1 MRTKIIA
8 ASLLFALAG
17 CGTETTNGTEGIEE
31 TDTIES
37 NLTAKN
43 IDLMSDMELYLFSE
57 ELEQNLINEESL
69 ELNRGL
75 SVKLLETA
83 QKHIEKFPKSEY
95 RRELIR
101 KGSRAAQG
109 LSQDFEAIRLI
120 EIAISENKTDPT
132 IIDEMNLRAFLFDK
146 MDNKKKAQEA
156 YEEIIALFPNHESV
170 IMHKER
176 LKTLHLTEDE
186 LIKLFEEKNA
196 K

>member
-1 MRTKIIA
+1 MKTKLIA
-8 ASLLFALAG
+8 TLLVFALVN
-17 CGTETTNGTEGIEE
+17 CGTEKTEVEGTPETT
-31 TDTIES
+31 ES
-37 NLTAKN
+37 TMTSKN
-43 IDLMSDMELYLFSE
+43 IDLMSDMELFLFSE
-57 ELEQNLINEESL
+57 ELEKNLIDEESL
-69 ELNRGL
+69 EVSRGL

-109 LSQDFEAIRLI
+109 LGQDFEAVKLI
-120 EIAISENKTDPT
+120 EIAISENKNDPT

-156 YEEIIALFPNHESV
+156 YEEIIAKYPDHESV
-170 IMHKER
+170 KMHKER
-176 LKTLHLTEDE
+176 LKTLHMTEDE
-186 LIKLFEEKNA
+186 LIKLFEERNA

>member
-1 MRTKIIA
+1 MKTKLIA
-8 ASLLFALAG
+8 AGLLLGLLNCETPETPKNEIEVSL
-17 CGTETTNGTEGIEE
+17 EQQ
-31 TDTIES
+31 
-37 NLTAKN
+37 LTQKN

-57 ELEQNLINEESL
+57 ELEKNLMDEESL
-69 ELNRGL
+69 EISRGL

-83 QKHIEKFPKSEY
+83 QKHLEKFPESEY

-109 LSQDFEAIRLI
+109 LGQDYEAIRLI
-120 EIAISENKTDPT
+120 NIAIKDNKNDST

>member
-1 MRTKIIA
+1 MKTKLIA
-8 ASLLFALAG
+8 TLLVLALVN
-17 CGTETTNGTEGIEE
+17 CGKEKTEVEGTPETT
-31 TDTIES
+31 ES
-37 NLTAKN
+37 TMTSKN
-43 IDLMSDMELYLFSE
+43 IDLMSDMELFLFSE
-57 ELEQNLINEESL
+57 ELEKNLIDEESL
-69 ELNRGL
+69 EVSRGL

-109 LSQDFEAIRLI
+109 LGQDFEAVKLI
-120 EIAISENKTDPT
+120 EIAISENKNDPT

-156 YEEIIALFPNHESV
+156 YEEIIAKYPDHESV
-170 IMHKER
+170 KMHKER
-176 LKTLHLTEDE
+176 LKTLHMTEDE
-186 LIKLFEEKNA
+186 LIKLFEERNA

>member
-1 MRTKIIA
+1 MKTKLIA
-8 ASLLFALAG
+8 AGLLLGLLNCETPETPQNEIEVSL
-17 CGTETTNGTEGIEE
+17 EQQ
-31 TDTIES
+31 
-37 NLTAKN
+37 LTQKN

-57 ELEQNLINEESL
+57 ELEKNLMNKESL
-69 ELNRGL
+69 EISRGL

-83 QKHIEKFPKSEY
+83 QKHLEKFPESEY

-109 LSQDFEAIRLI
+109 LGQDYEAIRLI
-120 EIAISENKTDPT
+120 NIAIKDNKNDST

>member
-1 MRTKIIA
+1 MKTKFIA
-8 ASLLFALAG
+8 AVLVFTLWN
-17 CGTETTNGTEGIEE
+17 CGTQTEVEDEKSNTLEE
-31 TDTIES
+31 QMTQ
-37 NLTAKN
+37 KN
-43 IDLMSDMELYLFSE
+43 IELMSDMELYLFSQ
-57 ELEQNLINEESL
+57 ELEKNLIDEESL
-69 ELNRGL
+69 ELSRGL

-83 QKHIEKFPKSEY
+83 QKHISKFPESEY

-109 LSQDFEAIRLI
+109 LGQDFEAIRLI
-120 EIAISENKTDPT
+120 EIAISENKNDPT

-146 MDNKKKAQEA
+146 MDNKEKAQKA
-156 YEEIIALFPNHESV
+156 YEEIIAKYPNHESV
-170 IMHKER
+170 EMHKER

>member
-1 MRTKIIA
+1 MKTKLIA
-8 ASLLFALAG
+8 AGLLLGLLNCETPETPKNEIEVSL
-17 CGTETTNGTEGIEE
+17 EQQ
-31 TDTIES
+31 
-37 NLTAKN
+37 LTQKN

-57 ELEQNLINEESL
+57 ELEKNLMDEESL
-69 ELNRGL
+69 EISRGL

-83 QKHIEKFPKSEY
+83 QKHLEKFPESEY

-109 LSQDFEAIRLI
+109 LGQDYEAIRLI
-120 EIAISENKTDPT
+120 NIAIKDNKNDST

-146 MDNKKKAQEA
+146 MDNNKKAQEA

>member
-1 MRTKIIA
+1 MKTKLIA
-8 ASLLFALAG
+8 AGLLLGLLNCETPETPQNEIEVSL
-17 CGTETTNGTEGIEE
+17 EQQ
-31 TDTIES
+31 
-37 NLTAKN
+37 LTQKN

-57 ELEQNLINEESL
+57 EIEKNLMDEESL
-69 ELNRGL
+69 EISRGL

-83 QKHIEKFPKSEY
+83 QKHLEKFPESEY

-109 LSQDFEAIRLI
+109 LGQDYEAIRLI
-120 EIAISENKTDPT
+120 NIAIKDNKNDST

>member
-1 MRTKIIA
+1 MKTKLIA
-8 ASLLFALAG
+8 TLLVFALVN
-17 CGTETTNGTEGIEE
+17 CGTEKTEVESTPETT
-31 TDTIES
+31 ES
-37 NLTAKN
+37 TMTSKN
-43 IDLMSDMELYLFSE
+43 IDLMSDMELFLFSE
-57 ELEQNLINEESL
+57 ELEKNLIDEESL
-69 ELNRGL
+69 EVSRGL

-109 LSQDFEAIRLI
+109 LGQDFEAVRLI
-120 EIAISENKTDPT
+120 EIAISENKNDPT

-156 YEEIIALFPNHESV
+156 YEEIIAKYPDHESV
-170 IMHKER
+170 KMHKER
-176 LKTLHLTEDE
+176 LKTLHMTEDE
-186 LIKLFEEKNA
+186 LIKLFEERNA

>member
-1 MRTKIIA
+1 MKTKLIA
-8 ASLLFALAG
+8 AGLLLGLLNCETPETPQNEIEVSL
-17 CGTETTNGTEGIEE
+17 EQQ
-31 TDTIES
+31 
-37 NLTAKN
+37 LTQKN

-57 ELEQNLINEESL
+57 ELEKNLMDEESL
-69 ELNRGL
+69 EISRGL

-83 QKHIEKFPKSEY
+83 QKHLEKFPESEY

-109 LSQDFEAIRLI
+109 LGQDYEAIRLI
-120 EIAISENKTDPT
+120 NIAIKDNKNDST

>member
-1 MRTKIIA
+1 MKTKLIA
-8 ASLLFALAG
+8 AGLLLGLLNCETPETPQNEIEVSL
-17 CGTETTNGTEGIEE
+17 EQQ
-31 TDTIES
+31 
-37 NLTAKN
+37 LTQKN

-57 ELEQNLINEESL
+57 ELEKNLMDEESL
-69 ELNRGL
+69 EISRGL

-83 QKHIEKFPKSEY
+83 QKHLEKFPESEY
-95 RRELIR
+95 RREIIR

-109 LSQDFEAIRLI
+109 LGQDYEAIRLI
-120 EIAISENKTDPT
+120 NIAIKDNKNDST